1 MNKKTM
7 LGSIFGIGKEQ
18 QYSDAAGIFRAPLSN
33 YIRYFLNK
41 SPFPSI
47 IDYFTKA
54 GNAYKLA
61 NNWQA
66 AAEMFEKAADCW
78 SLADAGKI
86 FKYFY
91 EYTYINEFYYYLLPS
106 LQGV

>member
-18 QYSDAAGIFRAPLSN
+18 QYSDAAGIFWVQC
-33 YIRYFLNK
+33 FLNANL
-41 SPFPSI
+41 SFTHSFSYSFSI
-47 IDYFTKA
+47 DCFTKA

-78 SLADAGKI
+78 SLADAGTTI
-86 FKYFY
+86 
-91 EYTYINEFYYYLLPS
+91 
-106 LQGV
+106 V